1 LICLNTVK
9 KTRILPALFILIVF
23 CGCNLPKSTSIYPTV
38 FSAIEGSWKLE
49 DSETIESWE
58 FRDSIFHGQSFKLE
72 NSDTV
77 TFEKLRI
84 LRKENKIFYEATVFQ
99 QNNGKPISFEL
110 TVYSKN
116 EMNFENKFHDFPK
129 KMHYEFPDEQ
139 SMIVTV
145 SNEEKKVIFN
155 FKKIK

>member
-1 LICLNTVK
+1 MVSLLN
-9 KTRILPALFILIVF
+9 
-23 CGCNLPKSTSIYPTV
+23 
-38 FSAIEGSWKLE
+38 
-49 DSETIESWE
+49 
-58 FRDSIFHGQSFKLE
+58 
-72 NSDTV
+72 
-77 TFEKLRI
+77 LRI
-84 LRKENKIFYEATVFQ
+84 QILLRLKNCGFLRKENKIFYEATVFQ

-110 TVYSKN
+110 TAYSKN